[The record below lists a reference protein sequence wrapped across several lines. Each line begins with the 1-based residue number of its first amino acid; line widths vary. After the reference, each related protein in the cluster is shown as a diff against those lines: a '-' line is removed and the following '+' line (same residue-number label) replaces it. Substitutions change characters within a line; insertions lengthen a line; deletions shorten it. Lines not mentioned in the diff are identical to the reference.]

1 MNEPVG
7 PDDAQNATVEPG
19 TEQTTTDGP
28 TVSVATPSVEEMAIE
43 VAPPVDA
50 SADQVMADVA
60 DADAEGDSE
69 AETLIQSPE
78 KQRTAAGSA
87 ADNASVAGSLR
98 VATAKDEEST
108 NGATATD
115 TDNKSRKRKRS
126 IDDIQDETAFCTSSR
141 RSSPLSSPRLAAHSE
156 DSDSDLSIHIAA
168 DNIRLVLKNRQTPTP
183 DSDDEEKPVKNQIR
197 RRRPSD
203 ILPDGSKQRTKIN
216 SSSVDPATSE
226 RRETRSATYPRHSS
240 PERSASPPHP
250 PRRKEHRRGVSTQLT
265 LGDVERKKR
274 GRPPAIHTKRSG
286 SADHRRRSISSDESD
301 SPRRLRPTLHKFAS
315 ADQDI
320 MSPAK
325 SSGLQAGP
333 NVRKWRDRNGR
344 TFLARAA
351 NNNDLEL
358 VKQKLAERPGDL
370 NQADNAGN
378 TPLQIAALEGFA
390 DIVKFLLENGCEV
403 DSSNIDRETPLI
415 DAVENGHLEV
425 VKLLLEH
432 GANPR
437 RGNAKGEE
445 PFELVPAADENY
457 EEIRR
462 LLLEAKEKPV
472 HRRASTDHIEVP
484 RDGHSSRAASAA
496 SPRDSP
502 PIVGPRSPP
511 ALASSRRR
519 TGRSESTRNDLLWQA
534 NTQENLT
541 RLAAKGDSQG
551 VANILNIL
559 QKAETESL
567 IAAAKAG
574 HEEVVQF
581 LLSMGDP
588 EPDPDPVRNLKLGY
602 NTPMLAAIGRGH
614 PEVVK
619 LLLAQSGFNPTRKLL
634 KGKTYYEVAAERKG
648 EQWQKEYDILKDAF
662 DKYAAGKPRKTTSP
676 RATRDTDKQRP
687 RTSRRSHS
695 PLTIKLRKSSS
706 PTLAHKSQPIKSPQS
721 STKDAD
727 RESVSVEGAE
737 RRKFSAARKERNDV
751 AVSSDQD
758 QTVAAPKKGHIK
770 RRSQSDAQ
778 PTHLDVEG
786 SQRRRRLVTGKE
798 HRRRQSAVTEE
809 SSGAESSITVLKR
822 DSRPNTALKRTRD
835 SLSPAPGLNQGDG
848 NGNLVKKRRTVIE
861 SSPEETRPGPQK
873 RSEPPPASET
883 DEPKPLEELMPAQ
896 AAAAEVSQ
904 KVESSKD
911 AERDPMDSV
920 EETKQT
926 QPPSEPPSQP
936 AEPEDPIKTEEVD
949 VGPTE
954 AELEA
959 QRREEQRKVEEAR
972 RLEEEERIAAE
983 KAEEERKV
991 AEENERRRQ
1000 AEEEAA
1006 QRRREEEERQER
1018 IKRELEERQRRQE
1031 EHLRQQR
1038 LEYERRRR
1046 EALPVVLSTTALMID
1061 NNDPTVRSEAWLRKF
1076 LPLFTVKTS
1085 QLLPDAVSL
1094 GTDDLWI
1101 PNFQVAGLL
1110 ATKDLNLRN
1119 YTSLEK
1125 RPVTPNQRLCIWKV
1139 SRNMLSFEYNAN
1151 AFNTSIQKARE
1162 REEEEWLKFIN
1173 MEELFWVKFSDFE
1186 DQVFRHPHL
1195 ASLQPLKKQAI
1206 SVRIPHGQLP
1216 VAQSPQPNGIFQ
1228 HQPKLTNGISPHMSP
1243 STYGNGNGYAR

>member
-1 MNEPVG
+1 
-7 PDDAQNATVEPG
+7 
-19 TEQTTTDGP
+19 
-28 TVSVATPSVEEMAIE
+28 
-43 VAPPVDA
+43 
-50 SADQVMADVA
+50 
-60 DADAEGDSE
+60 
-69 AETLIQSPE
+69 
-78 KQRTAAGSA
+78 
-87 ADNASVAGSLR
+87 
-98 VATAKDEEST
+98 
-108 NGATATD
+108 
-115 TDNKSRKRKRS
+115 
-126 IDDIQDETAFCTSSR
+126 
-141 RSSPLSSPRLAAHSE
+141 
-156 DSDSDLSIHIAA
+156 
-168 DNIRLVLKNRQTPTP
+168 
-183 DSDDEEKPVKNQIR
+183 
-197 RRRPSD
+197 
-203 ILPDGSKQRTKIN
+203 
-216 SSSVDPATSE
+216 
-226 RRETRSATYPRHSS
+226 
-240 PERSASPPHP
+240 
-250 PRRKEHRRGVSTQLT
+250 
-265 LGDVERKKR
+265 
-274 GRPPAIHTKRSG
+274 
-286 SADHRRRSISSDESD
+286 
-301 SPRRLRPTLHKFAS
+301 
-315 ADQDI
+315 
-320 MSPAK
+320 
-325 SSGLQAGP
+325 
-333 NVRKWRDRNGR
+333 
-344 TFLARAA
+344 
-351 NNNDLEL
+351 
-358 VKQKLAERPGDL
+358 
-370 NQADNAGN
+370 
-378 TPLQIAALEGFA
+378 
-390 DIVKFLLENGCEV
+390 
-403 DSSNIDRETPLI
+403 
-415 DAVENGHLEV
+415 
-425 VKLLLEH
+425 
-432 GANPR
+432 
-437 RGNAKGEE
+437 
-445 PFELVPAADENY
+445 
-457 EEIRR
+457 
-462 LLLEAKEKPV
+462 
-472 HRRASTDHIEVP
+472 
-484 RDGHSSRAASAA
+484 
-496 SPRDSP
+496 
-502 PIVGPRSPP
+502 SPP

-662 DKYAAGKPRKTTSP
+662 DKYAAGKSRKTTSP

-687 RTSRRSHS
+687 RISRRSHS

-848 NGNLVKKRRTVIE
+848 DGNLVKKRRTVIE

-873 RSEPPPASET
+873 RSEPPPASEM
-883 DEPKPLEELMPAQ
+883 DEPKPLEELKPAQ

-911 AERDPMDSV
+911 AELDAMDSV

-936 AEPEDPIKTEEVD
+936 AEQEDPIKTEEVD

-983 KAEEERKV
+983 KAEEERRV

-1006 QRRREEEERQER
+1006 QRRREEEE
-1018 IKRELEERQRRQE
+1018 
-1031 EHLRQQR
+1031 
-1038 LEYERRRR
+1038 
-1046 EALPVVLSTTALMID
+1046 
-1061 NNDPTVRSEAWLRKF
+1061 
-1076 LPLFTVKTS
+1076 
-1085 QLLPDAVSL
+1085 
-1094 GTDDLWI
+1094 
-1101 PNFQVAGLL
+1101 
-1110 ATKDLNLRN
+1110 
-1119 YTSLEK
+1119 
-1125 RPVTPNQRLCIWKV
+1125 
-1139 SRNMLSFEYNAN
+1139 
-1151 AFNTSIQKARE
+1151 
-1162 REEEEWLKFIN
+1162 
-1173 MEELFWVKFSDFE
+1173 
-1186 DQVFRHPHL
+1186 
-1195 ASLQPLKKQAI
+1195 
-1206 SVRIPHGQLP
+1206 
-1216 VAQSPQPNGIFQ
+1216 
-1228 HQPKLTNGISPHMSP
+1228 
-1243 STYGNGNGYAR
+1243 